1 MGRSGIRLEVSTV
14 GLYLGVD
21 FGTSTMYVT
30 RWHEEKHRTEPVS
43 NLGTHES
50 GNVFP
55 NVIYYDSPTE
65 WQIGHAAEKKGTK
78 DPANF
83 VSCVKRGLE
92 QSAFK
97 RYIPNVGRELTAVEI
112 ARDIFICL
120 KKKVE
125 HNFGGESIAGVVI
138 SVPFAFQHAER
149 GRIKRAAEMADLKVL
164 GLIEEP
170 VAAAL
175 SFGLEQKAKPRICE
189 KVLVFDLGGGTFDV
203 AAFKFVKQA
212 EDRFV
217 VEVLGTDGNKHL
229 GGIDIDEYIFQQIR
243 EKLEKEHEGYRMD
256 ALDVKQLA
264 LERAKLTEIARQTK
278 ENVATYDD
286 EQVFFSSQIDDQVQ
300 YDEPWEGKQLEETL
314 KSNGFIDEVA
324 EVLDRMLFDLE
335 MKKVDIDRIILV
347 GGTCAIPAIQEQVQV
362 FFGKAPEKCDKLDE
376 MVGAGAGIYCGML
389 LDKKIRFLVKLRLS
403 KAIGLKQNGRFKPLL
418 SRNAP
423 YGDTSDL
430 TILPLKQN
438 GREKKITVYQ
448 GDGAQQSELAAF
460 TISSENLNR
469 VQGRLGL
476 TISTDKNGMVGYA
489 VYDVASD
496 DERRAIA
503 SGMLEI

>member
-1 MGRSGIRLEVSTV
+1 MERAGIRLEVSAV
-14 GLYLGVD
+14 GLYLGID

-30 RWHEEKHRTEPVS
+30 RWHEEKHRTEPVA

-83 VSCVKRGLE
+83 VPFVKRGLE

-97 RYIPNVGRELTAVEI
+97 RYIPNLGRELTAVEI

-120 KKKVE
+120 KKKIE
-125 HNFGGESIAGVVI
+125 HNFGGEPIAGVVI

-175 SFGLEQKAKPRICE
+175 SFGLEQKAKPGVCE

-229 GGIDIDEYIFQQIR
+229 GGIDIDDYIFQQMR
-243 EKLEKEHEGYRMD
+243 EKLENEHGDYRMD

-278 ENVATYDD
+278 ENVAAYDD

-300 YDEPWEGKQLEETL
+300 YDETWERKQLEDIL
-314 KSNGFIDEVA
+314 KSNGFINEID
-324 EVLDRMLFDLE
+324 EVLDRLLFDLDL
-335 MKKVDIDRIILV
+335 KKDDINRIILV
-347 GGTCAIPAIQEQVQV
+347 GGTCAISAIQEQVQD
-362 FFGKAPEKCDKLDE
+362 FFGKVPEKCDKLDE

-389 LDKKIRFLVKLRLS
+389 LDKKIRFSVKLRLS
-403 KAIGLKQNGRFKPLL
+403 KAVGLKQNGRFKPLL

-423 YGDTSDL
+423 YGVTSVL
-430 TILPLKQN
+430 EILPLKQN

-460 TISSENLNR
+460 TVSSEDLNR
-469 VQGRLGL
+469 VKGRLGL
-476 TISTDKNGMVGYA
+476 TISTDQNGMVGYT
-489 VYDVASD
+489 VYDVAAD
-496 DERRAIA
+496 GKRQAITV
-503 SGMLEI
+503 GMLEI

>member
-1 MGRSGIRLEVSTV
+1 MS
-14 GLYLGVD
+14 LYLGID

-30 RWHEEKHRTEPVS
+30 RWNVEKQCSEPVV

-55 NVIYYDSPTE
+55 NVIYYDSPSE

-83 VSCVKRGLE
+83 VSSVKRGLE
-92 QSAFK
+92 QRAFK
-97 RYIPNVGRELTAVEI
+97 RYIPHVGRELTAVEI
-112 ARDIFICL
+112 TRDIFGAL
-120 KKKVE
+120 KRKVE
-125 HNFGGESIAGVVI
+125 NNFGGQSIDGVVI

-175 SFGLEQKAKPRICE
+175 SFGLGQKAKPGVLE

-212 EDRFV
+212 EDRFA

-229 GGIDIDEYIFQQIR
+229 GGIDIDDYIFQQMK
-243 EKLEKEHEGYRMD
+243 ETLERKYADYRLD

-264 LERAKLTEIARQTK
+264 LERSKLTEIARQTK
-278 ENVATYDD
+278 ENVATYDEED
-286 EQVFFSSQIDDQVQ
+286 AFFSSQVDDNIQ
-300 YDEPWEGKQLEETL
+300 YEETWGEKQLEDIL
-314 KSNGFIDEVA
+314 QNNGFINEVA
-324 EVLDRMLFDLE
+324 VVLERLLFDLE
-335 MKKVDIDRIILV
+335 LEKEDIDRIILV
-347 GGTCAIPAIQEQVQV
+347 GGTCAIPAIQEQVEG
-362 FFGKAPEKCDKLDE
+362 FFGKAPEKSDKLDE

-389 LDKKIRFLVKLRLS
+389 LDKKIRFSVRLRLS

-418 SRNAP
+418 WRNAP
-423 YGDTSDL
+423 YGETSVL
-430 TILPLKQN
+430 EILPLGQKS
-438 GREKKITVYQ
+438 REKKIIVYQ

-460 TISSENLNR
+460 TLSPDDLNK
-469 VQGRLGL
+469 VHGKLGL
-476 TISTDKNGMVGYA
+476 TISTDQNGMVRYTA
-489 VYDVASD
+489 YDVAPDGS
-496 DERRAIA
+496 RQTIA
-503 SGMLEI
+503 EGMLAI